1 MRPGSFSSAAT
12 GNPLPESNKISIG
25 AVIEY
30 EQHSKLYLAVVTG
43 DRKNLFV
50 VTNERGQE
58 LTLSPDRIF
67 LLPMKVDA
75 LKSDQIILALE
86 NLIRETKAASEEVDI
101 ESVWELVKETH
112 KEVSE
117 KNIVELLFP
126 KPSVAQLLAVRRT
139 LVGDSIFF
147 KRRKSG
153 FEPRASDI
161 VEELKVKAQQDALRK
176 EERDKF
182 ASEILKRLN
191 GSPGPVEKNW
201 TGFGITELEQ
211 FAAIGA
217 SASGGKE
224 SQEFIEE
231 LCSASKLDFQGR
243 TQDKAVKLLIKI
255 GHWSEEVDLNL
266 CASGRPIEFSPI
278 VTKEIESI
286 VASYS
291 SKSPI
296 TNELISTELR
306 MVTIDGESTK
316 DIDDGLSIVSLDNG
330 YRIGVHISDVSQ
342 IVLPG
347 SKLNEQAIRR
357 ATSVYTADYQI
368 PMLPPELSEQLLS
381 LVSGEVRSVM
391 SFYVETD
398 SQFEIQRS
406 FVKQENLKIAERLSY
421 NQVDAILADEKNND
435 SLAEMLLRLFDAASH
450 FESRRIMTGALQF
463 NRREKFARVDSE
475 GKVYLER
482 SDEETPARKL
492 VSELMV
498 TANVVAATFARDNQ
512 IPLVFRSQD
521 KPDVDILR
529 GGEDIVEG
537 PAREYFR
544 RGLMKRSVTSTTPLP
559 HYGLAAPAYVQIT
572 SPIRRYLDLVNQ
584 RQLSCH
590 LSGQGQM
597 LNALE
602 VREMLELCES
612 RLDEANSI
620 QRQRARYW
628 LLRYFEQQRL
638 SDLTGIIVKAD
649 EQRPLVELDD
659 IQTILP
665 FQQAKKVGEGVDRET
680 SRLGKRIT
688 LKVQKL
694 SARDDRLLLV
704 EGD

>member
-1 MRPGSFSSAAT
+1 
-12 GNPLPESNKISIG
+12 
-25 AVIEY
+25 
-30 EQHSKLYLAVVTG
+30 
-43 DRKNLFV
+43 
-50 VTNERGQE
+50 
-58 LTLSPDRIF
+58 
-67 LLPMKVDA
+67 
-75 LKSDQIILALE
+75 
-86 NLIRETKAASEEVDI
+86 
-101 ESVWELVKETH
+101 
-112 KEVSE
+112 
-117 KNIVELLFP
+117 
-126 KPSVAQLLAVRRT
+126 
-139 LVGDSIFF
+139 
-147 KRRKSG
+147 
-153 FEPRASDI
+153 
-161 VEELKVKAQQDALRK
+161 
-176 EERDKF
+176 
-182 ASEILKRLN
+182 
-191 GSPGPVEKNW
+191 
-201 TGFGITELEQ
+201 
-211 FAAIGA
+211 
-217 SASGGKE
+217 
-224 SQEFIEE
+224 
-231 LCSASKLDFQGR
+231 
-243 TQDKAVKLLIKI
+243 
-255 GHWSEEVDLNL
+255 
-266 CASGRPIEFSPI
+266 
-278 VTKEIESI
+278 
-286 VASYS
+286 
-291 SKSPI
+291 
-296 TNELISTELR
+296 
-306 MVTIDGESTK
+306 
-316 DIDDGLSIVSLDNG
+316 
-330 YRIGVHISDVSQ
+330 
-342 IVLPG
+342 
-347 SKLNEQAIRR
+347 
-357 ATSVYTADYQI
+357 
-368 PMLPPELSEQLLS
+368 MLPPELSEQLLS